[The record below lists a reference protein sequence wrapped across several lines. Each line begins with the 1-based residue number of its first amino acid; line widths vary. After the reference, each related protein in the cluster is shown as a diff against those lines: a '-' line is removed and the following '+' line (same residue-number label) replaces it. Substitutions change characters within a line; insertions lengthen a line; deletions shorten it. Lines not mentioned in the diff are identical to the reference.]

1 MLRADLP
8 RFLVSAVVK
17 FALGRGYTFECEAM
31 KPITRNANGPMVM
44 FTVELTGILFGLPAA
59 VTRWAVNSLEFEELR
74 WNLLQEM
81 GAWLRMRLGAA
92 SLSAR

>member
-1 MLRADLP
+1 
-8 RFLVSAVVK
+8 
-17 FALGRGYTFECEAM
+17 M
-31 KPITRNANGPMVM
+31 KPITRNANGPMVV